1 MEDRKPY
8 RNDLRGQ
15 KFNRLTVIEFSHMD
29 KNNGAV
35 WKCLCD
41 CGNESFVATSQI
53 SLGHTKSCGCLR
65 LEEANKSN
73 TSHGMHN
80 TKLYRRWASMKRRC
94 KNQDDPIYGGKGI
107 GYDPRWESFENFY
120 KDMHEGFSPELEI
133 DRIDVTKGYSKEN
146 CRWANHNE
154 NNFNKNIQPNN
165 TSGKT
170 GVSLHKPT
178 GKFRAYITVNRKQ
191 INLGLYEHFEDAVS
205 ARVAAELEIYGY
217 TRP

>member
-1 MEDRKPY
+1 MKDRKPY

-15 KFNRLTVIEFSHMD
+15 KFNRLTVIEFSHID
-29 KNNGAV
+29 NNNGAV

-41 CGNESFVATSQI
+41 CGNESFVATSRI

-120 KDMHEGFSPELEI
+120 KDMHEGFNPELEI

-146 CRWANHNE
+146 CRWVNHNE
-154 NNFNKNIQPNN
+154 NNFNKNIQSNN
-165 TSGKT
+165 TSSKT

-191 INLGLYEHFEDAVS
+191 INLGLYEHFEDAVA
-205 ARVAAELEIYGY
+205 ARVAAELEVYGY

>member
-1 MEDRKPY
+1 MKDRKPY

-15 KFNRLTVIEFSHMD
+15 KFNRLTVIEFSHID

-65 LEEANKSN
+65 LEEASKSN

-80 TKLYRRWASMKRRC
+80 TKLYRRWAAMKRRC
-94 KNQDDPIYGGKGI
+94 KNQDDPTYGGKGI
-107 GYDPRWESFENFY
+107 RYDPSWESFENFY
-120 KDMHEGFSPELEI
+120 KDMQEGFNPELEI

-146 CRWANHNE
+146 CRWVSHNE
-154 NNFNKNIQPNN
+154 NNFNKNIQSNN
-165 TSGKT
+165 TSSKT

-191 INLGLYEHFEDAVS
+191 INLGLYEHFEDAVA
-205 ARVAAELEIYGY
+205 ARVEAELEIYGY

>member
-1 MEDRKPY
+1 MKKPY
-8 RNDLRGQ
+8 RKDMHGVRNG
-15 KFNRLTVIEFSHMD
+15 RLVVVGFSHID
-29 KNNGAV
+29 PNNGAV
-35 WKCLCD
+35 WDCKCD
-41 CGNESFVATSQI
+41 CGRY
-53 SLGHTKSCGCLR
+53 TKVSVSRLREGFTESCGCIR
-65 LEEANKSN
+65 LERATQASTRHGGSGTALYARWRAMMGRCRNK
-73 TSHGMHN
+73 
-80 TKLYRRWASMKRRC
+80 
-94 KNQDDPIYGGKGI
+94 KNPTYGGKGI

-120 KDMHEGFSPELEI
+120 EDMHEGFSPELEI

-146 CRWANHNE
+146 CRWVNHNE

-170 GVSLHKPT
+170 GVSIHKPT